1 MIFLL
6 KMHGLSLVIIKYQEK
21 PKLRKIL
28 QTNWLVLF
36 SKQTAKVMK
45 TLKIEELF
53 RISET
58 KEIQ

>member
-1 MIFLL
+1 
-6 KMHGLSLVIIKYQEK
+6 MHGLSLVIIKYQEK

-45 TLKIEELF
+45 TLKIKELF